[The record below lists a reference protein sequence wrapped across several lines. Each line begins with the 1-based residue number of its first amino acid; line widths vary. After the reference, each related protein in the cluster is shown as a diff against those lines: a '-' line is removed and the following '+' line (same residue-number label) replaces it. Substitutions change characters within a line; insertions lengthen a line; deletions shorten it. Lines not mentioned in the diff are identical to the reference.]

1 MDIKMTHTSGKNIT
15 LNTDF
20 IWGLKGQFGSF
31 NDLLVQVLDA
41 HKSEGYTIDETPANY
56 ESWEYVVY
64 ELKYAI

>member
-1 MDIKMTHTSGKNIT
+1 MDIKMTHTNGKTIT

-20 IWGLKGQFGSF
+20 IWGLKTQFGSF
-31 NDLLVQVLDA
+31 NDLLVQVLNA
-41 HKSEGYTIDETPANY
+41 HKSEGYTIDETPANF